1 MVLLGDFLKELE
13 LTEGRA
19 TGIPT
24 ILQVLNDNGSPV
36 PQFRTDD
43 SRTYFEVEF
52 FIHPAF
58 KTVQDTIIF
67 DLESQIWNIEGV
79 NELLNLLLEKAGI
92 DIAGGIAGGIAY
104 SNQYTDNQLFKLI
117 EIIKHNDTG
126 GIAGGI
132 ADKVIEVLQIA
143 QEGSSRKD
151 IMQGLNIANNANNFE
166 NYLQPLMHVGW
177 ITMTI
182 PSKPTSPKQ
191 KYITTLKG
199 RLIVEILKYK
209 AR

>member
-92 DIAGGIAGGIAY
+92 DIAGGIAGGIA
-104 SNQYTDNQLFKLI
+104 
-117 EIIKHNDTG
+117 
-126 GIAGGI
+126 
-132 ADKVIEVLQIA
+132 DKVIEVLQIA